1 MNTQEKTL
9 IIDLF
14 KRLKKAEKNSLK
26 RDKEAESLIKKYNVN
41 VYSMLKNGTVAV
53 ITMFG
58 VWILF
63 GIKNIMIAFPIAL
76 TSTVLGRQNFY
87 VKTFYKVIWLI
98 ILDMLI
104 VVTSFIS
111 SLNLYTGIIINFIS
125 IFLIMYSIISQYDLT
140 FYKPFTRNLTEP
152 RVRADFRRGK
162 EDDSDD
168 HRGQLHLCAGHVRTG
183 SGKWPDRCP
192 RGRADLC
199 RKAGSTLRNRQTGH
213 PGSRRRMRKAGQLAR
228 PSSFLAAFDLQQAR
242 P

>member
-1 MNTQEKTL
+1 M
-9 IIDLF
+9 
-14 KRLKKAEKNSLK
+14 LKSL
-26 RDKEAESLIKKYNVN
+26 KKYNVN

-63 GIKNIMIAFPIAL
+63 GLKNIMIAFPIAL
-76 TSTVLGRQNFY
+76 TSKVVVRQNFY

-140 FYKPFTRNLTEP
+140 FIN
-152 RVRADFRRGK
+152 
-162 EDDSDD
+162 
-168 HRGQLHLCAGHVRTG
+168 HL
-183 SGKWPDRCP
+183 
-192 RGRADLC
+192 LC
-199 RKAGSTLRNRQTGH
+199 FIYYSIFY
-213 PGSRRRMRKAGQLAR
+213 SI
-228 PSSFLAAFDLQQAR
+228 F
-242 P
+242 

>member
-1 MNTQEKTL
+1 
-9 IIDLF
+9 
-14 KRLKKAEKNSLK
+14 
-26 RDKEAESLIKKYNVN
+26 
-41 VYSMLKNGTVAV
+41 MLKNGTVAV

-63 GIKNIMIAFPIAL
+63 GVKNIMIAFPIAL

-140 FYKPFTRNLTEP
+140 FYKPFIMLYIFTQYATVSFSELPERLYSVLLEW
-152 RVRADFRRGK
+152 
-162 EDDSDD
+162 
-168 HRGQLHLCAGHVRTG
+168 QLL
-183 SGKWPDRCP
+183 S
-192 RGRADLC
+192 
-199 RKAGSTLRNRQTGH
+199 
-213 PGSRRRMRKAGQLAR
+213 
-228 PSSFLAAFDLQQAR
+228 
-242 P
+242 

>member
-1 MNTQEKTL
+1 M
-9 IIDLF
+9 
-14 KRLKKAEKNSLK
+14 LK
-26 RDKEAESLIKKYNVN
+26 SLIKKYNVN

-125 IFLIMYSIISQYDLT
+125 VLT
-140 FYKPFTRNLTEP
+140 L
-152 RVRADFRRGK
+152 A
-162 EDDSDD
+162 S
-168 HRGQLHLCAGHVRTG
+168 
-183 SGKWPDRCP
+183 
-192 RGRADLC
+192 
-199 RKAGSTLRNRQTGH
+199 KA
-213 PGSRRRMRKAGQLAR
+213 A
-228 PSSFLAAFDLQQAR
+228 
-242 P
+242 

>member
-1 MNTQEKTL
+1 M
-9 IIDLF
+9 
-14 KRLKKAEKNSLK
+14 LK
-26 RDKEAESLIKKYNVN
+26 SLIKKYNVN

-63 GIKNIMIAFPIAL
+63 GVKNIMIAFPIAL

-140 FYKPFTRNLTEP
+140 FYKPFIIMNLTIG
-152 RVRADFRRGK
+152 RTRLMIKADEIEKGVIRWQSKWR
-162 EDDSDD
+162 
-168 HRGQLHLCAGHVRTG
+168 
-183 SGKWPDRCP
+183 SGAIMPALQ
-192 RGRADLC
+192 GR
-199 RKAGSTLRNRQTGH
+199 K
-213 PGSRRRMRKAGQLAR
+213 
-228 PSSFLAAFDLQQAR
+228 
-242 P
+242 

>member
-1 MNTQEKTL
+1 M
-9 IIDLF
+9 
-14 KRLKKAEKNSLK
+14 LK
-26 RDKEAESLIKKYNVN
+26 SLIKKYNVN

-63 GIKNIMIAFPIAL
+63 GVKNIMIAFPIAL

-98 ILDMLI
+98 ILYMLI

-140 FYKPFTRNLTEP
+140 FYKPFIIMNLTMGRTRLMIKADEIEKGVIRWRSKWRSGAITPASRGP
-152 RVRADFRRGK
+152 R
-162 EDDSDD
+162 
-168 HRGQLHLCAGHVRTG
+168 
-183 SGKWPDRCP
+183 
-192 RGRADLC
+192 
-199 RKAGSTLRNRQTGH
+199 
-213 PGSRRRMRKAGQLAR
+213 
-228 PSSFLAAFDLQQAR
+228 
-242 P
+242 

>member
-1 MNTQEKTL
+1 M
-9 IIDLF
+9 
-14 KRLKKAEKNSLK
+14 LK
-26 RDKEAESLIKKYNVN
+26 SLIKKYNVN

-63 GIKNIMIAFPIAL
+63 GVKNIMIAFPIAL

-140 FYKPFTRNLTEP
+140 FYKPFIMLYIFTQYATVSFSELPERLYSVLFGVAVIVLASFIKKINEKSVLGSSI
-152 RVRADFRRGK
+152 VVYINMLK
-162 EDDSDD
+162 EQVKNIRENHYSDE
-168 HRGQLHLCAGHVRTG
+168 LKNKCT
-183 SGKWPDRCP
+183 
-192 RGRADLC
+192 
-199 RKAGSTLRNRQTGH
+199 
-213 PGSRRRMRKAGQLAR
+213 
-228 PSSFLAAFDLQQAR
+228 
-242 P
+242 